1 MSTLTSDRKTKIKQ
15 LACASFEVA
24 PDQLTEETH
33 FVEDLGVDSLNAIDL
48 LAALETEFEIEIEPE
63 QIRHMTSVDAV
74 YDLVAEAAGWPADEN
89 AVSR

>member
-1 MSTLTSDRKTKIKQ
+1 MSTLISDRKSRIKQ

-24 PDQLTEETH
+24 PDQMNDETD

-63 QIRHMTSVDAV
+63 SIRRMTSVGAV
-74 YDLVAEAAGWPADEN
+74 YELVAEVAGWPADEN
-89 AVSR
+89 AASR